1 MKKVKS
7 WEKVEIFDIAPITAK
22 LVDPQADE
30 FQDMPLIAPDHI
42 DSGSGRLL
50 RISSAKEQGAI
61 SKKFFVKK
69 GSVIY
74 SKIRPYLQKAVIAPM
89 DCLCSADMYP
99 LDCNERVK
107 PEYILYTL
115 ISNKFTDFAN
125 KQSGRTGIPKINRE
139 EMSGFS
145 IPLPPLPEQRAIAD
159 ILSTW
164 DRAIDTTEKLIAA
177 KEERLEGFA
186 REIFQST
193 KNKNQR
199 GWKPVVL
206 SSILSEHRHISTG
219 VEKVFSVS
227 VHKGMVNQIEH
238 LGRSFSS
245 NDTSKY
251 NRVHFGDIVY
261 TKSPTGN
268 FPLGIVKQSHIEEDI
283 IVSPLYG
290 VFTPENF
297 DLGTIL
303 DFYFNSPTR
312 SKNYLSP
319 IIQKGA
325 KNTIAITNS
334 TFLSNQITLPTE
346 PFLQREIAGFI
357 RTSREEIS
365 LQKDI
370 LINYKQQKRGL
381 MQKLLTGEW
390 RIKGV

>member
-1 MKKVKS
+1 MKLPKGWKKKS
-7 WEKVEIFDIAPITAK
+7 LEEACSLK
-22 LVDPQADE
+22 
-30 FQDMPLIAPDHI
+30 
-42 DSGSGRLL
+42 SGRFIAASS
-50 RISSAKEQGAI
+50 ISAEYNQGLYPCYGGNGIRGYVTETSHSGEYPIIGRQGALCGN
-61 SKKFFVKK
+61 VKYACGDFYATEHAIVAHTYTEVTPK
-69 GSVIY
+69 WLY
-74 SKIRPYLQKAVIAPM
+74 
-89 DCLCSADMYP
+89 
-99 LDCNERVK
+99 
-107 PEYILYTL
+107 YILDY
-115 ISNKFTDFAN
+115 SNLNRLA
-125 KQSGRTGIPKINRE
+125 TGQAQPGLAV
-139 EMSGFS
+139 SS
-145 IPLPPLPEQRAIAD
+145 IEKYIIMVPPLPEQRAIAD